1 MYYKSNYDVKRFFRI
16 VESKSYNAAFS
27 IDSQSMNIPQALECL
42 LANQNL
48 ESDDMREIMRTVM
61 TGLATPAQI
70 GAFLV
75 ALRAKGETVE
85 EVAAAAQVLR
95 EMAAKIKVSGEHLID
110 TCGTGG
116 DGAQTFNI
124 STAAAFV
131 VAAAGGKVAKHG
143 SRSVSSS
150 CGSADVLEAA
160 GVNIALSPEQVQ
172 ACIEQTGIGFLFAQ
186 RHHNAMKFAA
196 GPRKEIGIRTLF
208 NLLGPLGNPANA
220 PNQLLGVYSRRW
232 VEPMARVLQMLGSRH
247 VLVVN
252 GDDGLDEISIAAP
265 TFVAELKDGEIST
278 YTITPEQFG
287 FRCASLD
294 SLCVVSALESLKILL
309 SVLEGFPGPAAEI
322 VALNAGAAIYAAS
335 LARSLGAGV
344 DKAQQILAT
353 GAAKNKLQELV
364 AVSQSFV

>member
-1 MYYKSNYDVKRFFRI
+1 
-16 VESKSYNAAFS
+16 
-27 IDSQSMNIPQALECL
+27 MNIPQALEYL

-48 ESDDMREIMRTVM
+48 AADDMRLIMRTIM

-75 ALRAKGETVE
+75 ALRAKGETVD

-95 EMAAKIKVSGEHLID
+95 EMAVKIEVSGGHVID

-160 GVNIALSPEQVQ
+160 GVKIDLTPEQVQ

-186 RHHNAMKFAA
+186 RHHNAMKHAA

-208 NLLGPLGNPANA
+208 NLLGPLSNPANA
-220 PNQLLGVYSRRW
+220 PNQLLGVNSKRW
-232 VEPMARVLQMLGSRH
+232 VEPMARVLQMLGSQH

-252 GDDGLDEISIAAP
+252 GEDGLDEISIASP

-278 YTITPEQFG
+278 YTISPEQFG
-287 FRCASLD
+287 FRRSSLD
-294 SLCVVSALESLKILL
+294 SLGVASAQESLKIIL
-309 SVLEGFPGPAAEI
+309 SVLEGLPGPAAEI
-322 VALNAGAAIYAAS
+322 VALNAGAAIYAANLAGS
-335 LARSLGAGV
+335 LEAGV
-344 DKAQQILAT
+344 EKARQILVT
-353 GAAKNKLQELV
+353 GEGKNKLLELV
-364 AVSQSFV
+364 AVSQSYV

>member
-1 MYYKSNYDVKRFFRI
+1 
-16 VESKSYNAAFS
+16 
-27 IDSQSMNIPQALECL
+27 MNIPQALETL

-48 ESDDMREIMRTVM
+48 AAKKMREIMRTIM
-61 TGLATPAQI
+61 TGGATPAQI

-95 EMAAKIKVSGEHLID
+95 EMATKIEVSGEHVVD

-116 DGAQTFNI
+116 DGAHTFNI

-131 VAAAGGKVAKHG
+131 VAAAGGQVAKHG

-160 GVNIALSPEQVQ
+160 GVNIALTPGQVK
-172 ACIEQTGIGFLFAQ
+172 ACIAQSGIGFLFAQ
-186 RHHNAMKFAA
+186 RHHGAMKHAA

-208 NLLGPLGNPANA
+208 NLLGPLSNPANA
-220 PNQLLGVYSRRW
+220 PNQLLGVYAKRW

-252 GDDGLDEISIAAP
+252 AEDGLDEISIASP

-278 YTITPEQFG
+278 YTIAPEQFG
-287 FRCASLD
+287 VQRTSLD
-294 SLCVVSALESLKILL
+294 VLGVASAQESLKIIL

-322 VALNAGAAIYAAS
+322 VALNAGAAIYAANLAGS
-335 LARSLGAGV
+335 LDAGV
-344 DKAQQILAT
+344 DMAQGILAS
-353 GAAKNKLQELV
+353 GAGKKKLEELV
-364 AVSQSFV
+364 ALSQSFA

>member
-1 MYYKSNYDVKRFFRI
+1 
-16 VESKSYNAAFS
+16 
-27 IDSQSMNIPQALECL
+27 MNIPQALEYL

-48 ESDDMREIMRTVM
+48 AADDMRVIMRTIM

-75 ALRAKGETVE
+75 ALRAKGETVD

-95 EMAAKIKVSGEHLID
+95 EMAVKIEVSGGHVID

-160 GVNIALSPEQVQ
+160 GVKIDLTPEQVQ

-186 RHHNAMKFAA
+186 RHHNAMKHAA
-196 GPRKEIGIRTLF
+196 GPRKEIAIRTLF
-208 NLLGPLGNPANA
+208 NLLGPLSTPANA
-220 PNQLLGVYSRRW
+220 LTHLL
-232 VEPMARVLQMLGSRH
+232 
-247 VLVVN
+247 LVVN
-252 GDDGLDEISIAAP
+252 GEDGLDEISIASP

-278 YTITPEQFG
+278 YTISPEQFG
-287 FRCASLD
+287 FRRSSLD
-294 SLCVVSALESLKILL
+294 SLGVASAQESLKIIL
-309 SVLEGFPGPAAEI
+309 SVLEGLPGPSAEI
-322 VALNAGAAIYAAS
+322 VALNAGAAIYAANLAGS
-335 LARSLGAGV
+335 LEAGV
-344 DKAQQILAT
+344 ERARQILVT
-353 GAAKNKLQELV
+353 GEGKKKLLELV
-364 AVSQSFV
+364 AVSQSYV